1 MYMQQEL
8 FSEPSVIRN
17 ALNNNKAVVAQIANT
32 VKSRGIS
39 NITIIGR
46 GTSDN
51 AGLCF
56 KYITEILCGIPCGT
70 AHPSVTTMFG
80 AKVNYNNH
88 LVVAVSQSGK
98 SIDTLA
104 VLQEG
109 KATGAVTVAVTND
122 VASPLAKAADFVLDL
137 SAGEEKS
144 VAATKTYAAELTVL
158 YALAVAISGK
168 KELEAVLDK
177 LPEKVSDIIGLQ
189 FKIRQ
194 MAEACTHENNFIVL
208 SRGPM
213 QGVGKEMA
221 LKLGECCYSYGHFF
235 SVTDFMHGPLA
246 LLEEGSNVIVLAP
259 KGECSENFVDI
270 ATRARLLGANVY
282 AFSDIPDV
290 LNIANVAI
298 KMPPADFITS
308 TLTYAMAIHIFCLNL
323 AGEKGLNPD
332 LPRNLKKVTV
342 TK

>member
-168 KELEAVLDK
+168 KELEAVLEK

-189 FKIRQ
+189 LKIRQ

-246 LLEEGSNVIVLAP
+246 LLEEGSNVVVLAP

-308 TLTYAMAIHIFCLNL
+308 TLTYAMA
-323 AGEKGLNPD
+323 
-332 LPRNLKKVTV
+332 
-342 TK
+342 